1 MSDLCEVAE
10 NIYLID
16 TKEGSIPKLTAAYFL
31 NEGGKALIDAG
42 SPNSAGTILEGI
54 KRLGVDPKEVS
65 CVVITHVHLD
75 HAGGAGTLIKEMPYA
90 KVLVHPRGAKHLVDP
105 TKLISSAMQVL
116 SQEEM
121 DRYGSMIPVSQEKVK
136 VLDDNAVIELNSQQR
151 LRVIYTPG
159 HAHHHLSL
167 WEERNKG
174 LFAGDAIGEYVP
186 EAEFLFV
193 DTPAPSFDLE
203 SALES
208 IERVRQLPL
217 QILYFGHFGVS
228 RKAEEILRV
237 AQNKLRVWG
246 EMVYQAMKNN
256 PGDLVENLRE
266 FIYAELE
273 PIRSNK
279 DYYSIWTAWATESI
293 HGYVDY
299 FRRREGSLFNLG
311 MKGSKE

>member
-1 MSDLCEVAE
+1 MSEPCEVAK
-10 NIYLID
+10 NVYLID
-16 TKEGSIPKLTAAYFL
+16 TEEGFIPKLTATYFL

-42 SPNSAGTILEGI
+42 SPNSASTILKGI

-65 CVVITHVHLD
+65 YIVITHVHLD

-90 KVLVHPRGAKHLVDP
+90 KVLVHPKGAKHLVDP

-116 SQEEM
+116 SREEM
-121 DRYGSMIPVSQEKVK
+121 ERYGSMIPVSQEKVK

-151 LRVIYTPG
+151 LKVIYTPG
-159 HAHHHLSL
+159 HARHHLSL

-174 LFAGDAIGEYVP
+174 LFAGDAIGEYIP

-193 DTPAPSFDLE
+193 DTPAPSFDLA

-208 IERVRQLPL
+208 IEKVGQLPL
-217 QILYFGHFGVS
+217 QILYFSHFGVS
-228 RKAEEILRV
+228 RKIEEILRV
-237 AQNKLRVWG
+237 AQNKLKIWG
-246 EMVYQAMKNN
+246 EVIYQAMKNN
-256 PGDLVENLRE
+256 PGDLVENLKE

-273 PIRSNK
+273 PLRSDK
-279 DYYSIWTAWATESI
+279 DYYNIWAAWATESI

-299 FRRREGSLFNLG
+299 FERIAGKQLNLG
-311 MKGSKE
+311 TKGR